1 MRISDFRMS
10 DVKLTND
17 SSLYSNLI
25 EVDETTKYVHLT
37 YIDIELNKVY
47 YMVHNSSL
55 IAFKV
60 IMLNLLSHK
69 KYLIQTPSTKM
80 WVNLKECYLFSS
92 KEHYFRYL
100 ENKETPL
107 QFELRRF
114 DFTNL
119 IHNDK
124 QLFRKDTVEFQ
135 YTNNTCFQWSKFY
148 NKPSYADTKLNVA
161 ILCEQGI
168 FFNIVTD
175 EKVFMTYEEC
185 AKSVLDGMLVEEF
198 GDEEE
203 VKITI
208 NISTTKKPKIHT
220 LRFIED

>member
-1 MRISDFRMS
+1 MRISDFTL
-10 DVKLTND
+10 DNVKITNN

-25 EVDETTKYVHLT
+25 EVNESTKYMHLT
-37 YIDIELNKVY
+37 FIDIELNKVY

-69 KYLIQTPSTKM
+69 KYLIQTPSTRM
-80 WVNLKECYLFSS
+80 WVNLKDCLLFSS
-92 KEHYFRYL
+92 TEHYFRYL

-107 QFELRRF
+107 QFELCRF
-114 DFTNL
+114 NFTNV

-124 QLFRKDTVEFQ
+124 KLFRKDTIDYQ
-135 YTNNTCFQWSKFY
+135 YTNCTCFQWSKVY
-148 NKPSYADTKLNVA
+148 NKPTYTDTRLNVA

-168 FFNIVTD
+168 FINIVTD
-175 EKVFMTYEEC
+175 EKVFMTYGEC
-185 AKSVLDGMLVEEF
+185 VKSALDGMTIEEF

>member
-10 DVKLTND
+10 DVKITND

-25 EVDETTKYVHLT
+25 EVNETTKYVHLT
-37 YIDIELNKVY
+37 FIDIELNKVY

-124 QLFRKDTVEFQ
+124 HLFRKDTVEFQ
-135 YTNNTCFQWSKFY
+135 YTNNTCYQWSKFY
-148 NKPSYADTKLNVA
+148 NKPCHTDTKLNVA

-185 AKSVLDGMLVEEF
+185 AKSVLDGMTIEEF

>member
-10 DVKLTND
+10 DVKITND
-17 SSLYSNLI
+17 SYLYSNLI
-25 EVDETTKYVHLT
+25 EVNETTKYVHT
-37 YIDIELNKVY
+37 TFINIELNKVY
-47 YMVHNSSL
+47 YMVYNSSL

-69 KYLIQTPSTKM
+69 KYLIQTPSTRM

-92 KEHYFRYL
+92 KEHYFQYL
-100 ENKETPL
+100 EQKASPL
-107 QFELRRF
+107 EFELRSF
-114 DFTNL
+114 DFTNV

-124 QLFRKDTVEFQ
+124 HLFRKDTVEFQ
-135 YTNNTCFQWSKFY
+135 YTNCTCYQWSNYY
-148 NKPSYADTKLNVA
+148 NKPTHTDTKLNVA

-168 FFNIVTD
+168 FINIVTNK
-175 EKVFMTYEEC
+175 KVFMTYEEC
-185 AKSVLDGMLVEEF
+185 VKSVLDGMLVEEF

-208 NISTTKKPKIHT
+208 NISTANKPKIHT

>member
-1 MRISDFRMS
+1 MRISSFILD
-10 DVKLTND
+10 DIKITND

-25 EVDETTKYVHLT
+25 EVDETTKFVHIT
-37 YIDIELNKVY
+37 FIDIELNKVY

-69 KYLIQTPSTKM
+69 KYLIQTPSTRM
-80 WVNLKECYLFSS
+80 WVNLKDCLLFSS

-100 ENKETPL
+100 ENKELPL

-114 DFTNL
+114 DFTNV
-119 IHNDK
+119 IHNNK

-135 YTNNTCFQWSKFY
+135 YTNNTCFQWSKVY
-148 NKPSYADTKLNVA
+148 NKPTYTDTKLNVA

-168 FFNIVTD
+168 FFNIATD

-185 AKSVLDGMLVEEF
+185 AKSVLDGMIVEEF

-203 VKITI
+203 MKITI

>member
-1 MRISDFRMS
+1 MRISDFTL
-10 DVKLTND
+10 DNVKITND

-25 EVDETTKYVHLT
+25 EVNESTKYVHLT
-37 YIDIELNKVY
+37 FIDIELNKVY

-69 KYLIQTPSTKM
+69 KYLIQTPSTRM
-80 WVNLKECYLFSS
+80 WVNLKDCLLFSS
-92 KEHYFRYL
+92 TEHYFRYL

-107 QFELRRF
+107 QFDLRSF
-114 DFTNL
+114 NFTNV

-124 QLFRKDTVEFQ
+124 KLFRKDTIDYQ
-135 YTNNTCFQWSKFY
+135 YTNCTCFQWSKYY
-148 NKPSYADTKLNVA
+148 NKPTYTDTRLNVA

-175 EKVFMTYEEC
+175 EKVFMTYGEC
-185 AKSVLDGMLVEEF
+185 AKSALDGMTIEEF

>member
-10 DVKLTND
+10 DVKITND

-25 EVDETTKYVHLT
+25 EIKENTKYVHT
-37 YIDIELNKVY
+37 TFIDIELNKVY

-69 KYLIQTPSTKM
+69 KYLIQTPSTRM
-80 WVNLKECYLFSS
+80 WVNLKECKLFSS
-92 KEHYFRYL
+92 KEHYFQYL
-100 ENKETPL
+100 ENKALPL
-107 QFELRRF
+107 EFEFRSF
-114 DFTNL
+114 DFTNV

-124 QLFRKDTVEFQ
+124 KLFKKDTIEFQ
-135 YTNNTCFQWSKFY
+135 YTNCTCFQWSKVY
-148 NKPSYADTKLNVA
+148 NKPTYADTKLNVA

-185 AKSVLDGMLVEEF
+185 VKSVLDGMLVEEF

>member
-1 MRISDFRMS
+1 MRISDFRLS
-10 DVKLTND
+10 DVKITND
-17 SSLYSNLI
+17 STLYSNLN
-25 EVDETTKYVHLT
+25 EFDETTKFVHLT
-37 YIDIELNKVY
+37 YINIELNKVY

-69 KYLIQTPSTKM
+69 KYLIQTPSTRM
-80 WVNLKECYLFSS
+80 WVNLKECLLFSS

-114 DFTNL
+114 DFTNV

-124 QLFRKDTVEFQ
+124 QLFRKDTLEFQ
-135 YTNNTCFQWSKFY
+135 YTNNTCFQWSKVY
-148 NKPSYADTKLNVA
+148 NKPTYADTKLNVA

-185 AKSVLDGMLVEEF
+185 VKSVLDGMSIEEF
-198 GDEEE
+198 GEEE

>member
-1 MRISDFRMS
+1 MRISDFRMGGINI
-10 DVKLTND
+10 TND

-25 EVDETTKYVHLT
+25 EVNETTKYVHLT
-37 YIDIELNKVY
+37 FIDIELNKVY

-69 KYLIQTPSTKM
+69 KYLIQTPSTRM
-80 WVNLKECYLFSS
+80 WVNLKDCLLFSS

-114 DFTNL
+114 DFTNV
-119 IHNDK
+119 IHNNK
-124 QLFRKDTVEFQ
+124 QLFRKDSVEFQ
-135 YTNNTCFQWSKFY
+135 YTNCTCFQWSKVY
-148 NKPSYADTKLNVA
+148 NKPTYTDTKLNVA

-168 FFNIVTD
+168 FFNIATD

-185 AKSVLDGMLVEEF
+185 VKSVLDGMLVEEF
-198 GDEEE
+198 GDEE
-203 VKITI
+203 VKVTI

>member
-1 MRISDFRMS
+1 MRISDFRMG
-10 DVKLTND
+10 DIKITND

-25 EVDETTKYVHLT
+25 EIDESTKYVHLT
-37 YIDIELNKVY
+37 FIDIELNKVY

-69 KYLIQTPSTKM
+69 KYLIQTPSTRM

-92 KEHYFRYL
+92 KEHYFQYL
-100 ENKETPL
+100 EQKASPL
-107 QFELRRF
+107 EFELRSF
-114 DFTNL
+114 DFTNV

-124 QLFRKDTVEFQ
+124 KLFRKDTIDFQ
-135 YTNNTCFQWSKFY
+135 YTNCTCFQWSKVY
-148 NKPSYADTKLNVA
+148 NKPTYTDTKLNVA

-185 AKSVLDGMLVEEF
+185 VKSVLDGMIVEEF

>member
-1 MRISDFRMS
+1 
-10 DVKLTND
+10 
-17 SSLYSNLI
+17 
-25 EVDETTKYVHLT
+25 
-37 YIDIELNKVY
+37 
-47 YMVHNSSL
+47 
-55 IAFKV
+55 
-60 IMLNLLSHK
+60 MLNLLSHK
-69 KYLIQTPSTKM
+69 KYLIQTPSTRM

-100 ENKETPL
+100 ENKELPL

-114 DFTNL
+114 DFTNV

-124 QLFRKDTVEFQ
+124 KLFRKDTVEFQ
-135 YTNNTCFQWSKFY
+135 YTNITCFQWSKVF
-148 NKPSYADTKLNVA
+148 NKPTYADTKLNVA

-175 EKVFMTYEEC
+175 EKVFMTYGEC
-185 AKSVLDGMLVEEF
+185 AKSVLDGMIVEEF

-208 NISTTKKPKIHT
+208 NISTTNKPKIHT
-220 LRFIED
+220 LRFIEN

>member
-10 DVKLTND
+10 NVKLTND

-25 EVDETTKYVHLT
+25 EVNETTKYIHT
-37 YIDIELNKVY
+37 TFIDIELNKVY
-47 YMVHNSSL
+47 YMVYNSSL

-69 KYLIQTPSTKM
+69 KYLIQTPSTRM
-80 WVNLKECYLFSS
+80 WVNLKDCLLFSS

-100 ENKETPL
+100 ENKELPL

-114 DFTNL
+114 DFTNV
-119 IHNDK
+119 IHNNK

-135 YTNNTCFQWSKFY
+135 YTNCTCFQWSKVY
-148 NKPSYADTKLNVA
+148 NKPTYTDTRLNVA

-168 FFNIVTD
+168 FINIVTD
-175 EKVFMTYEEC
+175 EKVFMTYGEC
-185 AKSVLDGMLVEEF
+185 AKSVLDGMTIEEF

>member
-10 DVKLTND
+10 DVKITND

-25 EVDETTKYVHLT
+25 EVNETTKYVHTTFINL
-37 YIDIELNKVY
+37 ELNKVY
-47 YMVHNSSL
+47 YMVYNSSL

-69 KYLIQTPSTKM
+69 KYLIQTPSTRM

-92 KEHYFRYL
+92 KEHYFQYL
-100 ENKETPL
+100 EHKASPL
-107 QFELRRF
+107 EFELRSF
-114 DFTNL
+114 DFTNV

-124 QLFRKDTVEFQ
+124 KLFRKDTIDFQ
-135 YTNNTCFQWSKFY
+135 YTNCTCFQWSKVY
-148 NKPSYADTKLNVA
+148 NKPTYTNTKLNVA

-175 EKVFMTYEEC
+175 ENVFMTYEEC
-185 AKSVLDGMLVEEF
+185 VKSVLDGMLVEEF
-198 GDEEE
+198 GNEEE

-220 LRFIED
+220 LRFIEE

>member
-10 DVKLTND
+10 DIRITND

-25 EVDETTKYVHLT
+25 EFDETTKFVHLT

-60 IMLNLLSHK
+60 IMLNLLSYK

-92 KEHYFRYL
+92 TEHYFRYL
-100 ENKETPL
+100 ENKELPL

-114 DFTNL
+114 DFTNV

-124 QLFRKDTVEFQ
+124 QLFRKENIDYQ
-135 YTNNTCFQWSKFY
+135 YTNNTCFQWSKVY
-148 NKPSYADTKLNVA
+148 NKPCYADTKLNVA

-175 EKVFMTYEEC
+175 EKVFMTYGEC
-185 AKSVLDGMLVEEF
+185 AKSVLDGMPIEEF

>member
-1 MRISDFRMS
+1 
-10 DVKLTND
+10 
-17 SSLYSNLI
+17 
-25 EVDETTKYVHLT
+25 
-37 YIDIELNKVY
+37 
-47 YMVHNSSL
+47 
-55 IAFKV
+55 
-60 IMLNLLSHK
+60 MLNLLSHK
-69 KYLIQTPSTKM
+69 KYLIQTPSTRM
-80 WVNLKECYLFSS
+80 WVNLKDCLLFSS

-114 DFTNL
+114 DFTNV

-135 YTNNTCFQWSKFY
+135 YTNNTCFQWSKVY
-148 NKPSYADTKLNVA
+148 NKPTYADTKLNVA

-185 AKSVLDGMLVEEF
+185 VKSMLDGMLVEEF
-198 GDEEE
+198 GNEEE

>member
-1 MRISDFRMS
+1 MRITDFRMS
-10 DVKLTND
+10 DIKITND

-25 EVDETTKYVHLT
+25 EVDETTKFVHLT

-69 KYLIQTPSTKM
+69 KYLIQTPSTRM
-80 WVNLKECYLFSS
+80 WVNLKDCLLFSS

-107 QFELRRF
+107 QFNLYRF
-114 DFTNL
+114 DFTNV
-119 IHNDK
+119 IHNNK
-124 QLFRKDTVEFQ
+124 QLFRKESIDFQ
-135 YTNNTCFQWSKFY
+135 YTNNTCFQWSKVY
-148 NKPSYADTKLNVA
+148 NKPTYTDTKLNVA

-168 FFNIVTD
+168 FLNVVTD
-175 EKVFMTYEEC
+175 EKVFMTYGEC
-185 AKSVLDGMLVEEF
+185 AKSVLDGMTIEEF

-208 NISTTKKPKIHT
+208 NISTTKKPNIHT

>member
-1 MRISDFRMS
+1 MRISSFTLD
-10 DVKLTND
+10 DIKITND

-25 EVDETTKYVHLT
+25 EVNESTKYVHT
-37 YIDIELNKVY
+37 TFINIELNKVY
-47 YMVHNSSL
+47 YMVYNSSL

-69 KYLIQTPSTKM
+69 KYLIQTPSKKM
-80 WVNLKECYLFSS
+80 WVNLNDYLLFSS
-92 KEHYFRYL
+92 TEHYFQYL
-100 ENKETPL
+100 ENKAVPL
-107 QFELRRF
+107 EKELRSF
-114 DFTNL
+114 DFSKV
-119 IHNDK
+119 IHNEK
-124 QLFRKDTVEFQ
+124 KMFRKDSADFQ
-135 YTNNTCFQWSKFY
+135 YTTCTCFQWSKVY
-148 NKPSYADTKLNVA
+148 NKPTYTDTRLNVA

-168 FFNIVTD
+168 FFNVVTD
-175 EKVFMTYEEC
+175 EKVFMTYGEC
-185 AKSVLDGMLVEEF
+185 AKSVLDGMTIEEF

>member
-1 MRISDFRMS
+1 MRISDFR
-10 DVKLTND
+10 LGGINITND

-37 YIDIELNKVY
+37 FIDIELNKVY

-69 KYLIQTPSTKM
+69 KYLIQTPSTRM
-80 WVNLKECYLFSS
+80 WVNLKDCLLFSS

-107 QFELRRF
+107 QFELRKF
-114 DFTNL
+114 DFTNV
-119 IHNDK
+119 IHNNK

-135 YTNNTCFQWSKFY
+135 YTNCTCFQWSKVY
-148 NKPSYADTKLNVA
+148 NKPTYTDTKLNVA

-168 FFNIVTD
+168 FFNIATD

-185 AKSVLDGMLVEEF
+185 VKSVLDGMIVEEF
-198 GDEEE
+198 GDEE
-203 VKITI
+203 VKVTI

>member
-10 DVKLTND
+10 DIKITND
-17 SSLYSNLI
+17 SSLYSNLN
-25 EVDETTKYVHLT
+25 EFDETTKFVHLS

-69 KYLIQTPSTKM
+69 KYLIQTPSTRM
-80 WVNLKECYLFSS
+80 WVNLKECLLFSS

-114 DFTNL
+114 DFTNV
-119 IHNDK
+119 IHNNK
-124 QLFRKDTVEFQ
+124 QLFRKESIDFQ
-135 YTNNTCFQWSKFY
+135 YTNNTCFQWSKVY
-148 NKPSYADTKLNVA
+148 NKPTYTDTKLNVA

-175 EKVFMTYEEC
+175 ENVFMTYGEC
-185 AKSVLDGMLVEEF
+185 VKSVLDGMTIEEF

-208 NISTTKKPKIHT
+208 NISTTKKPNIHT

>member
-1 MRISDFRMS
+1 MRISDFRLGGI
-10 DVKLTND
+10 KITND

-37 YIDIELNKVY
+37 FIDIELNKVY

-69 KYLIQTPSTKM
+69 KYLIQTPSTRM
-80 WVNLKECYLFSS
+80 WVNLKDCLLFSS

-100 ENKETPL
+100 ENKELPL

-114 DFTNL
+114 DFTNV
-119 IHNDK
+119 IHNNK

-135 YTNNTCFQWSKFY
+135 YTNCTCFQWSKVY
-148 NKPSYADTKLNVA
+148 NKPTYTDTKLNVA

-168 FFNIVTD
+168 FFNIATD

-185 AKSVLDGMLVEEF
+185 AKSVLDGMIVEEF

>member
-1 MRISDFRMS
+1 MRISDFRMGGINI
-10 DVKLTND
+10 TND

-25 EVDETTKYVHLT
+25 EVNETTKYIHT
-37 YIDIELNKVY
+37 TFIDIELNKVY

-69 KYLIQTPSTKM
+69 KYLIQTPSTRM
-80 WVNLKECYLFSS
+80 WVNLKNCLLFSS

-114 DFTNL
+114 DFTNV
-119 IHNDK
+119 IHNNK

-135 YTNNTCFQWSKFY
+135 YTNCTCFQWSKVY
-148 NKPSYADTKLNVA
+148 NKPTYTDTKLNVA

-168 FFNIVTD
+168 FFNIATD

-185 AKSVLDGMLVEEF
+185 VKSVLDGMLVEEF
-198 GDEEE
+198 GDEE
-203 VKITI
+203 VKVTI

>member
-10 DVKLTND
+10 DIRITND

-25 EVDETTKYVHLT
+25 EFDETTKFVHLT

-69 KYLIQTPSTKM
+69 KYLIQTPSTRM
-80 WVNLKECYLFSS
+80 WVNLKECLLFSS

-100 ENKETPL
+100 ENKELPL

-114 DFTNL
+114 DFTNV

-124 QLFRKDTVEFQ
+124 QLFRKENIDYQ
-135 YTNNTCFQWSKFY
+135 YTNNTCFQWSKVY
-148 NKPSYADTKLNVA
+148 NKPTYTDTKLNVA

-168 FFNIVTD
+168 FLNVVTD
-175 EKVFMTYEEC
+175 EKVFMTYGEC
-185 AKSVLDGMLVEEF
+185 AKSVLDGMTIEEF

-208 NISTTKKPKIHT
+208 NISTTKKPNIHT

>member
-10 DVKLTND
+10 DIKITND
-17 SSLYSNLI
+17 SSLYSNLNDF
-25 EVDETTKYVHLT
+25 DETTKFVHLT
-37 YIDIELNKVY
+37 FINIELNKVY

-69 KYLIQTPSTKM
+69 KYLIQTPSTRM
-80 WVNLKECYLFSS
+80 WVNLKDCLLFSS

-114 DFTNL
+114 DFTNV

-124 QLFRKDTVEFQ
+124 PLFKKDSIDFQ
-135 YTNNTCFQWSKFY
+135 YTNCTCFQWSKVY
-148 NKPSYADTKLNVA
+148 NKPTYTDTKLNVA

-168 FFNIVTD
+168 FFDIATN
-175 EKVFMTYEEC
+175 EKVFMTYGEC
-185 AKSVLDGMLVEEF
+185 VKSVLDGMIIEEF

-208 NISTTKKPKIHT
+208 NISTTKKPNIHT

>member
-1 MRISDFRMS
+1 MRISDFTLN
-10 DVKLTND
+10 DVKITND

-25 EVDETTKYVHLT
+25 EVNESTKYVHLT
-37 YIDIELNKVY
+37 FIDIELNKVY

-69 KYLIQTPSTKM
+69 KYLIQTPSTRM
-80 WVNLKECYLFSS
+80 WVNLRDCCLFSS
-92 KEHYFRYL
+92 KEHYFQYL
-100 ENKETPL
+100 EQKASPL
-107 QFELRRF
+107 EFELRGF
-114 DFTNL
+114 DFTNV

-124 QLFRKDTVEFQ
+124 KLFRKETIEFQ
-135 YTNNTCFQWSKFY
+135 YTNNTCFLWSKVY
-148 NKPSYADTKLNVA
+148 NKPTYADTKLNVA

-185 AKSVLDGMLVEEF
+185 VKSVLDGMLVEEF

-208 NISTTKKPKIHT
+208 NISTTNKPKIHT
-220 LRFIED
+220 LKFIED